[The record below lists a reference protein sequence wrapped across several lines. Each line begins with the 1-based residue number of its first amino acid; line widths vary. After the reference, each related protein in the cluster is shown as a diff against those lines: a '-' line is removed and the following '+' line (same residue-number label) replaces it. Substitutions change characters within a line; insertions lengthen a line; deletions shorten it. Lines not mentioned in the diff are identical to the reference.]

1 MTEIPFYI
9 GSYSVASPWAG
20 APDAHGAGI
29 TRAAID
35 ADSGIIEFG
44 QTLGELNPSFL
55 VRSDRQRLLWAI
67 TEPEFGGDVIG
78 YDEDAAGALTLRGRV
93 ATGANAPC
101 HVTVDWDRR
110 LAFASHYHGGAL
122 ALLSLG
128 EGGEPRK
135 SLSLAAPPSIA
146 RDQYRGAAR
155 SNVHASMPLGAD
167 ELLITDT
174 GRDLVLLYRIVGERS
189 AASLN
194 LLDAL
199 PLPLGTGPRHLALH
213 AATGAIYVSN
223 QNSGGVS
230 VIARTAGRDGPRLEL
245 VGMVASAGLGRD
257 RCVPSEIAVHPTF
270 DVVYMA
276 NRSDNSISVF
286 SLEFGARRSGAAQQR
301 GRHGF
306 ESPLFPGF
314 AGWAM
319 AHRRQPGF
327 GRPDGVSGG
336 GRGPQPDLYRH
347 TVYSGDPDGD
357 LLLRR
362 RPAAR
367 CRRGR

>member
-9 GSYSVASPWAG
+9 GSYSIASPWAG
-20 APDAHGAGI
+20 APHAHGAGI

-35 ADSGIIEFG
+35 ADSGLIEFG
-44 QTLGELNPSFL
+44 QSLGELNPSFL
-55 VRSDRQRLLWAI
+55 VRNDRQHLRWAI

-78 YDEDAAGALTLRGRV
+78 YHEDAAGALTSSGRM
-93 ATGANAPC
+93 ATGADAPC
-101 HVTVDWDRR
+101 HITVDWDRR
-110 LAFASHYHGGAL
+110 LAFASHYHGGVL

-135 SLSLAAPPSIA
+135 SLSLAAPPAIA

-155 SNVHASMPLGAD
+155 SNVHASMLLGAD
-167 ELLITDT
+167 ELLVTDT
-174 GRDLVLLYRIVGERS
+174 GRDLLLLYRIVGERS

-199 PLPLGTGPRHLALH
+199 PLPLGTGPRHLSLH

-230 VIARTAGRDGPRLEL
+230 VLARTAGRDGPRLEL
-245 VGMVASAGLGRD
+245 LGVVASAGLGRD

-276 NRSDNSISVF
+276 NRTDNSISVF
-286 SLEFGARRSGAAQQR
+286 SLESECGDLALRDSVDAIGLNPRYFRVS
-301 GRHGF
+301 
-306 ESPLFPGF
+306 
-314 AGWAM
+314 
-319 AHRRQPGF
+319 
-327 GRPDGVSGG
+327 PDGRWLVVANQDSD
-336 GRGPQPDLYRH
+336 DLTAFRVENQGHALTYTGTRS
-347 TVYSGDPDGD
+347 TVATPT
-357 LLLRR
+357 
-362 RPAAR
+362 AI
-367 CRRGR
+367 CF

>member
-1 MTEIPFYI
+1 MMTKIPFYI

-20 APDAHGAGI
+20 APGAHGAGI
-29 TRAAID
+29 TRAVID
-35 ADSGIIEFG
+35 ADSGLIEFG
-44 QTLGELNPSFL
+44 QSLGELNPSFL
-55 VRSDRQRLLWAI
+55 VRNDRQRLLWAI

-146 RDQYRGAAR
+146 RDQNRGAAR
-155 SNVHASMPLGAD
+155 SNVHASMPLGTD

-189 AASLN
+189 ATSLD

-245 VGMVASAGLGRD
+245 LGMVASAGLGRD

-286 SLEFGARRSGAAQQR
+286 SLESERGDLALRSSVDAMGSNPR
-301 GRHGF
+301 YFRV
-306 ESPLFPGF
+306 SP
-314 AGWAM
+314 
-319 AHRRQPGF
+319 
-327 GRPDGVSGG
+327 G
-336 GRGPQPDLYRH
+336 GRWLIVANQDSDDL
-347 TVYSGDPDGD
+347 TVFRVEDE
-357 LLLRR
+357 
-362 RPAAR
+362 
-367 CRRGR
+367 GRSLTYTGTRFAVATPTAICF